1 MNKQPPAAADINGE
15 NFGLTNLEKGMITT
29 SWNGK
34 SLTTLNANE
43 VLFTLTFKA
52 NKAGKL
58 SKAINVNSSLTPA
71 VAFNGNEESLDVALE
86 FNTNNGVVSSS
97 EFELYQNQPNPF
109 KEFTTISFTLPQAS
123 KATITLHDAAGK
135 VVKVIN
141 GDFAKG
147 LNNVNIQRSDIPA
160 AGVLYYQL
168 DTDTN
173 SAVKKMI
180 IIE

>member
-1 MNKQPPAAADINGE
+1 
-15 NFGLTNLEKGMITT
+15 
-29 SWNGK
+29 
-34 SLTTLNANE
+34 

-86 FNTNNGVVSSS
+86 FNTNNGVVSSND
-97 EFELYQNQPNPF
+97 FELYQNQPNPF

-123 KATITLHDAAGK
+123 KATITLRDITGK

-160 AGVLYYQL
+160 AGALMYQL

>member
-1 MNKQPPAAADINGE
+1 
-15 NFGLTNLEKGMITT
+15 MITT

-71 VAFNGNEESLDVALE
+71 VAFNGNEEAMDVALE

-97 EFELYQNQPNPF
+97 DFELYQNQPNPF

-123 KATITLHDAAGK
+123 KATITLHDVAGK

-147 LNNVNIQRSDIPA
+147 LNSVNIQRSDIPA
-160 AGVLYYQL
+160 AGVLMYQL